1 MSSLSFTLQL
11 GTLMPVLLGV
21 TLVRVLAMWHY
32 ASQRRVYPGF
42 RILMLAALL
51 VFVGMA
57 VLMLRAWAGEL
68 PLLVL
73 GINAILLA
81 YPVLVYHGL
90 GEYGRMPHLQAR
102 TLQNVFFVVLVCV
115 AQTIDLLFDP
125 NMERRVVIFFVA
137 ALLLN
142 SRIALELHWR
152 SRRRLPGM
160 RILCLSYL
168 FTAGLQALR
177 ISNTLGVTGNT
188 VLTMQHG
195 DVVGVYSVLYRIMQA
210 VLELYAVFAMN
221 SAMLE
226 DDLHVAT
233 SQIERVAQTD
243 ALTGSLNRRGLDL
256 LGSEAL
262 RKSYSKNLPASVIM
276 LDLDWFKRVNDSLGH
291 VAGDELLHA
300 VADLC
305 QGALR
310 AEDVFARFGGEEFV
324 VVAPNTD
331 ADEAMRLAERVR
343 QTVEGARFA
352 ATNGETVTASFGV
365 ASAVQG
371 SLDELLKSA
380 DEALYAAKQ
389 AGRNRVVMAG
399 QLARVLDA
407 PA

>member
-1 MSSLSFTLQL
+1 
-11 GTLMPVLLGV
+11 MPVLLGV

-42 RILMLAALL
+42 RILMLSALL

-57 VLMLRAWAGEL
+57 VLMLRAWAGES
-68 PLLVL
+68 PLLVF
-73 GINAILLA
+73 GVNAILLA

-90 GEYGRMPHLQAR
+90 GEYGRMPHLRER
-102 TLQNVFFVVLVCV
+102 TLQNVCFVALVCV
-115 AQTIDLLFDP
+115 AQTADLLFDP
-125 NMERRVVIFFVA
+125 NMERRVVMFSVA

-142 SRIALELHWR
+142 SRIALELPWQ

-160 RILCLSYL
+160 SILCLSYL

-177 ISNTLGVTGNT
+177 ISNTLGIPGNAL
-188 VLTMQHG
+188 LTMQHG
-195 DVVGVYSVLYRIMQA
+195 DVIGVYSVLYRILQA
-210 VLELYAVFAMN
+210 VLELYVVFAMN

-243 ALTGSLNRRGLDL
+243 ALTGALNRRGLEL
-256 LGSEAL
+256 LGAGAL
-262 RKSYSKNLPASVIM
+262 RKSYGNGLPVSVIM
-276 LDLDWFKRVNDSLGH
+276 LDLDWFKQVNDSLGH
-291 VAGDELLHA
+291 VAGDELLSA
-300 VADLC
+300 VAALC
-305 QGALR
+305 QGTLR

-324 VVAPNTD
+324 IVAPSTG
-331 ADEAMRLAERVR
+331 AEEAMRLAERVR

-365 ASAVQG
+365 ASADAA
-371 SLDELLKSA
+371 SLDELLQRA

-389 AGRNRVVMAG
+389 AGRNRVVMARR
-399 QLARVLDA
+399 QADSLEA